1 MAQTGYKQTQNYQYN
16 NTYPMQ
22 LFAQQAW
29 ASPLAL
35 GNLLGQYLAGVYMDK
50 NTPKDTGATQQTTTP
65 VNAGDFQSTLNS
77 GTPKGIIDDNG
88 NWQYQSPSFTPG
100 VDYAPIQAP
109 ETFKDFYN
117 GTRNGQGL
125 LNFDQL
131 AQAAGITPE
140 SYARTLSDS
149 TTPRFSLDANGNA
162 QYHAPTA
169 GFTVPSTGM
178 GTTLQDYTANPTTM
192 TIPTADVQPT
202 GNSDIPAITG
212 QLGQPINGQLT
223 MSLKGD
229 SPFSGGWQYNGAY
242 SPKNYGDIAQMATIS
257 PNSSTMPSNKPM
269 YTIDSKFPGMIK
281 EGNIDIAN
289 RPVVHLQDGSIATVR
304 SIGVNLDGKEY
315 LLPTVSEDGRLLDK
329 DQAVEEFKRTGKYLG
344 IFDSPE
350 ASDRYA
356 EALHNQQD
364 QMYSI
369 EENKDI
375 QPIQDTSPIKAV
387 EPPIKELEQPI
398 QAEEPP
404 IKEEQPP
411 ITEEKKEVL
420 DGKKLRI
427 LSANDGNMYNFTIS
441 DDGKWMTLDGSNA
454 RYAAADKDRLIAALH
469 NLQQSPIDIEE
480 MGTSTH
486 NNVIQPS
493 KEDAALIA
501 KDPKLYATWRAKM
514 NNQDARN
521 MNDTSNPGIYPD
533 VHIGMPTA
541 NAMQNNSAQGTG
553 IGSNEPH
560 PFKAQQAADDYVR
573 TMLNRGFNMN
583 AINERLQT
591 YLPEWEAKEADYNN
605 YQVGNLLPL
614 YYNALQGEEAGKLPW
629 GTSATIAQAIRQ
641 YDSSLGDTFL
651 GSQPTASNFYASAD
665 AQKRAAQAQQY
676 AIDNAKIKN
685 QYDKERNAIKYAND
699 VNMQNLKYKQNV
711 SLKQIQADLDRA
723 LKEFSTNEKLRYDR
737 TTAADRYNMLVSH
750 GADAKTAAYGAYG
763 ISAPKSGGS
772 GRSSGSGGS
781 KDGGM
786 TFSQAKGIITNYESW
801 KKDNP
806 DSPDS
811 SFPLAAVLPRAQ
823 TVINN
828 SAVPELADEDRN
840 DYNKAMSWATSLI
853 EANGMQGNP
862 YSMEQI
868 EQTIRDNLDPG
879 IADSVINDSYDYME
893 QWGLK
898 GED

>member
-1 MAQTGYKQTQNYQYN
+1 MAQTGDKQTQNYQYN

-29 ASPLAL
+29 ASPQFAL
-35 GNLLGQYLAGVYMDK
+35 GNLLGQYLASVYMDK
-50 NTPKDTGATQQTTTP
+50 HTLKDTGAAQQTTTP

-100 VDYAPIQAP
+100 VDYAPIQTP

-192 TIPTADVQPT
+192 TIPTADVQLT

-223 MSLKGD
+223 MSLKGN

-257 PNSSTMPSNKPM
+257 PDNATASN
-269 YTIDSKFPGMIK
+269 
-281 EGNIDIAN
+281 
-289 RPVVHLQDGSIATVR
+289 
-304 SIGVNLDGKEY
+304 
-315 LLPTVSEDGRLLDK
+315 
-329 DQAVEEFKRTGKYLG
+329 
-344 IFDSPE
+344 
-350 ASDRYA
+350 
-356 EALHNQQD
+356 
-364 QMYSI
+364 
-369 EENKDI
+369 
-375 QPIQDTSPIKAV
+375 
-387 EPPIKELEQPI
+387 EQPI
-398 QAEEPP
+398 QAPEQPIKEPEPAIKAEETP

-411 ITEEKKEVL
+411 ITEDKKEVL
-420 DGKKLRI
+420 DGRKLRI

-441 DDGKWMTLDGSNA
+441 DDGKWLTLDGSNA
-454 RYAAADKDRLIAALH
+454 RYAATDKDRLIAALH
-469 NLQQSPIDIEE
+469 NPQNSPIDIEE

-553 IGSNEPH
+553 IGSNEPQ

-573 TMLNRGFNMN
+573 TMLSRGFNMN

-614 YYNALQGEEAGKLPW
+614 YYNALQGEEAGKFPW

-665 AQKRAAQAQQY
+665 ARNRAAQAQQY
-676 AIDNAKIKN
+676 AIANAKQKN
-685 QYDKERNAIKYAND
+685 EYDKERNAIKYAND
-699 VNMQNLKYKQNV
+699 MEMADLKYRLNI
-711 SLKQIQADLDRA
+711 SLKEIQNKLD
-723 LKEFSTNEKLRYDR
+723 KEKEAWNYEQKRKYAAG
-737 TTAADRYNMLVSH
+737 TTFDKIAQLSEIGGVSPQEAAMYVL
-750 GADAKTAAYGAYG
+750 GK
-763 ISAPKSGGS
+763 GS
-772 GRSSGSGGS
+772 GRGGSGGS
-781 KDGGM
+781 SGGSSGEKM
-786 TFSQAKGIITNYESW
+786 TQGEKEIFNQAVNMFNSIA
-801 KKDNP
+801 
-806 DSPDS
+806 SPNGSVDHDAVDA
-811 SFPLAAVLPRAQ
+811 FEEFFEKEGNKLPPEGKTQLYYLAAMAQGIMQKSDGHDDGAAAVWSTVPRHILEQYLPN
-823 TVINN
+823 INW
-828 SAVPELADEDRN
+828 DGYED
-840 DYNKAMSWATSLI
+840 W
-853 EANGMQGNP
+853 
-862 YSMEQI
+862 
-868 EQTIRDNLDPG
+868 
-879 IADSVINDSYDYME
+879 
-893 QWGLK
+893 
-898 GED
+898 